1 MSPKLAIVLTL
12 ISLLCRPAYSDLSS
26 VALAE
31 EDEWPRW
38 RGSDGRG
45 LSTESWKPEALLRP
59 KMLYRVQVGEG
70 VCSVS
75 IAAGRLYTMGNQDGK
90 DVVSCLDAKTG
101 KPLWRHVYK
110 CAAGNFYGPRATPTV
125 DGGMV
130 YTLSRNGLAFA
141 LDAASGEPRWQADL
155 MTEHGAKNN
164 DYGITGSPLLAGDA
178 VIYNANLRGIAL
190 DRKTGKKIWSSASGY
205 GGFAS
210 PVAIDRGGKP
220 AIALFGAG
228 ELCLLDPAT
237 GQSLANF
244 PWKTSFDAN
253 SADPVFFDGKIFIT
267 SGWDR
272 GCALLS
278 LAGDRLSP
286 LWQNTEMRSQLASPV
301 YLDGHLYG
309 IDDNTPNGQL
319 RCLDA
324 ATGKTKWTRKGGFG
338 NLVVADGRILTIDKQ
353 GTLLVVAA
361 DPSAC
366 KELAKLAVLGSKAKN
381 WIAPVLADGLL
392 YCRDSEGTLVCLD
405 VH

>member
-1 MSPKLAIVLTL
+1 MESMRPRLAIVLTL
-12 ISLLCRPAYSDLSS
+12 VLLAPSFARGD
-26 VALAE
+26 
-31 EDEWPRW
+31 DWPRW
-38 RGSDGRG
+38 RGADGRG
-45 LSTESWKPEALLRP
+45 LSTETWKPESLARP
-59 KMLYRVQVGEG
+59 KLLYRVQVGEG

-110 CAAGNFYGPRATPTV
+110 CAVGNFYGPRATPTV

-130 YTLSRNGLAFA
+130 YTLSRTGLAFA
-141 LDAASGEPRWQADL
+141 LDATSGDVRWQADL
-155 MTEHGAKNN
+155 MGEHGAKNN
-164 DYGITGSPLLAGDA
+164 DYGITGSPLVSGDA
-178 VIYNANLRGIAL
+178 VIYNANLHGIAL

-210 PVAIDRGGKP
+210 PVAVDRGGKP
-220 AIALFGAG
+220 GVALFCAG
-228 ELCLLDPAT
+228 ELCLLDPAN
-237 GQSLANF
+237 GQVLASY

-253 SADPVFFDGKIFIT
+253 AADPVVFDGKIFIT

-278 LAGDRLSP
+278 LSGERLSQV
-286 LWQNTEMRSQLASPV
+286 WQNTELRSQLASPV

-338 NLVVADGRILTIDKQ
+338 NLTVADGRILTIDKQ

-405 VH
+405 VR